1 MAAEEGINI
10 SINVRVFIYFCVA
23 LSLLTG
29 SKSVLSENSS
39 DRLSEQKV
47 SVVLSNEK
55 KVQLQLEKEKKI
67 HQQLI
72 DSLIHRTKDIPM
84 LLRSGK
90 IKASEVPDP
99 HWKKDACLACHTEG
113 QAKASEKNLRTTD
126 YEGSCLSCHADE
138 FDHNYIHPVNIKP
151 SSKKKQSMNAKMRK
165 QIKSTNGKVTC
176 STCHDISLQCRL
188 EDKHRHENAKFFREG
203 PYSNRYDLCANCH
216 KPEDY
221 KRFNPHEHI
230 NEYGEITEQKCRVC
244 HSGSIEDLSEAESID
259 EVSFHADEN
268 LNTLCWGC
276 HKWKPHPGGGFS
288 FFKSQ
293 SGPNHLVKPS
303 EKVLERIKKTLKDR
317 NILMPLEPGSGK
329 VFCAT
334 CHNPHAIGV
343 INNEAAATG
352 AETKSRLRS
361 EKICSNCHIM

>member
-1 MAAEEGINI
+1 MAAEDIKI
-10 SINVRVFIYFCVA
+10 ILNVKTVGHLFVFVA
-23 LSLLTG
+23 LMLASSSALTEAIS
-29 SKSVLSENSS
+29 SKVVIESKISTALS
-39 DRLSEQKV
+39 D
-47 SVVLSNEK
+47 EK
-55 KVQLQLEKEKKI
+55 KEQIRIEKEKKM
-67 HQQLI
+67 HQQLV
-72 DSLIHRTKDIPM
+72 DSLVHRTKDIPG

-90 IKASEVPDP
+90 IKASEIPDP
-99 HWKKDACLACHTEG
+99 HWKKEACLACHTEG
-113 QAKASEKNLRTTD
+113 LAKASKSNLRTTN
-126 YEGSCLSCHADE
+126 YESSCINCHVDE

-151 SSKKKQSMNAKMRK
+151 SSKKKQSMNVEMRK
-165 QIKSTNGKVTC
+165 QIKHTNGKITC

-188 EDKHRHENAKFFREG
+188 EDRQRHENAKFFREG
-203 PYSNRYDLCANCH
+203 PYSNRYDLCSSCH
-216 KPEDY
+216 KASDY

-244 HSGSIEDLSEAESID
+244 HSGSIDELSDAESID
-259 EVSFHADEN
+259 EVSFHVDEN
-268 LNTLCWGC
+268 MNTICWGC

-288 FFKSQ
+288 FFKSK

-303 EKVLERIKKTLKDR
+303 EKVLERIKKTLEEKK
-317 NILMPLEPGSGK
+317 ILMPLEPGTGK

-343 INNEAAATG
+343 ISNEMAATG